1 MNFRKKGHSLL
12 IIGLLTLLFDLV
24 IVAICWYWH
33 LLLLLVSIILA
44 AFFIVLIVNLRNAN
58 HEKNT

>member
-24 IVAICWYWH
+24 IVTICWHFH

-44 AFFIVLIVNLRNAN
+44 AFFIVLIVGLRNAN

>member
-33 LLLLLVSIILA
+33 LLLLFVSIILA
-44 AFFIVLIVNLRNAN
+44 AFFIVLIVDLRDTN